1 MRIAVV
7 STQNNGK
14 TTLVDAFKHFWPKYI
29 TPEQTYRELIKTQKL
44 NINQTGTLASQK
56 IIRNSLIDQA
66 QQNVDIRY
74 RIDDRCVLDNIAYT
88 LWLADKG
95 RIDDSTFIAE
105 SIIMCRETLKLYDII
120 FWLPLND
127 NIKMEDGKS
136 DRDMDEKFREE
147 IDSIFQAVY
156 DGYLEQDGIL
166 FDKEDQPPMIILTGD
181 LDEKIATLKEYID
194 DEGDLIVTEQSVL
207 AGLEELYDQAQLLK
221 EVSQKN

>member
-14 TTLVDAFKHFWPKYI
+14 TTLVDAFKHFWPNYVS
-29 TPEQTYRELIKTQKL
+29 PEKTYRDLIKEKNL
-44 NINQTGTLASQK
+44 DINQTGSLKGQK
-56 IIRNSLIDQA
+56 IIRDSLIDQA
-66 QQNVDIRY
+66 QHNVDVKY

-95 RIDDSTFIAE
+95 RIDDTTFIAE
-105 SIIMCRETLKLYDII
+105 SIIMCRETLKLYDIV
-120 FWLPLND
+120 FWLPLNE
-127 NIKMEDGKS
+127 NIKMEEGKA
-136 DRDMDEKFREE
+136 DRDTNKQFREE

-156 DGYLEQDGIL
+156 EGYMEQDGVL

-181 LDEKIATLKEYID
+181 LDEKIATLKEYINED
-194 DEGDLIVTEQSVL
+194 GNLIVTEQSVL

-221 EVSQKN
+221 EVAQKN

>member
-1 MRIAVV
+1 
-7 STQNNGK
+7 
-14 TTLVDAFKHFWPKYI
+14 
-29 TPEQTYRELIKTQKL
+29 
-44 NINQTGTLASQK
+44 
-56 IIRNSLIDQA
+56 
-66 QQNVDIRY
+66 
-74 RIDDRCVLDNIAYT
+74 
-88 LWLADKG
+88 
-95 RIDDSTFIAE
+95 
-105 SIIMCRETLKLYDII
+105 
-120 FWLPLND
+120 
-127 NIKMEDGKS
+127 MEDGKS

>member
-29 TPEQTYRELIKTQKL
+29 TPEQTYRELIKSQKL
-44 NINQTGTLASQK
+44 DINQTGTLASQK

-66 QQNVDIRY
+66 QQHVDIRY

>member
-29 TPEQTYRELIKTQKL
+29 TPEQTYRELIKSQKL
-44 NINQTGTLASQK
+44 DINQTGTLASQK